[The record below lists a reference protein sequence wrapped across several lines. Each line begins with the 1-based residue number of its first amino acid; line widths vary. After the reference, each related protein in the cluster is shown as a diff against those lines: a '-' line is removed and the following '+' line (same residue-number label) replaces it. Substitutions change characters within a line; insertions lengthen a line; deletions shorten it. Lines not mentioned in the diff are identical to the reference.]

1 MRNLTVFALAAGLAG
16 PAYAQGLPPIGIPM
30 GEPQKER
37 PVDPIK
43 EKEYRSAIG
52 GMPTPKAADPW
63 GNVRENK
70 PAPATPANRTPAAD
84 KNAPGAK
91 KNPATAK
98 TTDAPKK
105 TN

>member
-1 MRNLTVFALAAGLAG
+1 MRSLMVFALAAALAG
-16 PAYAQGLPPIGIPM
+16 PAYAQGMPPIGIPM

-63 GNVRENK
+63 GNVRESK
-70 PAPATPANRTPAAD
+70 PPPATPAKKAPAAD
-84 KNAPGAK
+84 KNPPAK

-98 TTDAPKK
+98 TTDAPK
-105 TN
+105 